1 MADGAVATAMNSR
14 NSKQERIRQIDIC
27 ELRVSIKGLRLSR
40 AHRPGL
46 KPDLKFMISVFLFF
60 LKMAWKSRPANHQP
74 YISRFNSP
82 HVSWIIMYEIITA
95 IFLPNLNNC

>member
-46 KPDLKFMISVFLFF
+46 KPDFEVYDLSFPFF
-60 LKMAWKSRPANHQP
+60 
-74 YISRFNSP
+74 F
-82 HVSWIIMYEIITA
+82 
-95 IFLPNLNNC
+95 